1 MQQRRAWPTGSK
13 QWRQHQQQGQER
25 RQSSGGSTEGR
36 LGYSAARR
44 PGGSGV
50 RRLGCWAA
58 RLQGGSAARLLGGS
72 AARLSGC
79 SVAQA
84 ARRCC
89 CRVAR
94 RSAARLGE
102 AARAARVAG
111 GAAAG
116 DGAAG
121 ESGGAAGDSGGAARE
136 SGVAAGESGG
146 AAGESGGAAG
156 ESGGAAGESGGAAGE
171 SGGAAGK
178 GDGAAVEGGGAAV
191 EGGGDAVEGGGAAG
205 KGGWAAG
212 KGDGPQEGRRAA
224 GLTLYARTM
233 KQAGVNPSPEADAFH
248 PESRPNKVNQSLRA
262 HAAIAREHVE
272 LLQTDCKTKDV
283 QILKALGIAGS
294 LADAV
299 LLQKIVSL
307 DFERMMSE
315 TLNDF
320 LFDGDHMNM
329 APKRS
334 DVVER
339 LVGFT
344 WGSDEASRLVA
355 HMKDK
360 DIVKKTEKRFNN
372 RIGKIYGGCR
382 RSLRLVRGARLFVIK
397 RAPNGTIR
405 AVEPDDFAARCH
417 AYVAV
422 AEGHRVA
429 PA

>member
-1 MQQRRAWPTGSK
+1 
-13 QWRQHQQQGQER
+13 
-25 RQSSGGSTEGR
+25 
-36 LGYSAARR
+36 
-44 PGGSGV
+44 
-50 RRLGCWAA
+50 
-58 RLQGGSAARLLGGS
+58 
-72 AARLSGC
+72 
-79 SVAQA
+79 
-84 ARRCC
+84 
-89 CRVAR
+89 
-94 RSAARLGE
+94 
-102 AARAARVAG
+102 
-111 GAAAG
+111 
-116 DGAAG
+116 
-121 ESGGAAGDSGGAARE
+121 
-136 SGVAAGESGG
+136 
-146 AAGESGGAAG
+146 
-156 ESGGAAGESGGAAGE
+156 
-171 SGGAAGK
+171 
-178 GDGAAVEGGGAAV
+178 
-191 EGGGDAVEGGGAAG
+191 
-205 KGGWAAG
+205 
-212 KGDGPQEGRRAA
+212 
-224 GLTLYARTM
+224 M

-248 PESRPNKVNQSLRA
+248 PESRPNKVNQSLCA
-262 HAAIAREHVE
+262 QAAIAREHVE

-315 TLNDF
+315 TVNDF

-372 RIGKIYGGCR
+372 RIGKIHGGCR

-422 AEGHRVA
+422 YGSRLKGIEWHLLNGHHFSSPAFMACARVFVTEEDPDRPLGIYA
-429 PA
+429 AQY

>member
-1 MQQRRAWPTGSK
+1 
-13 QWRQHQQQGQER
+13 
-25 RQSSGGSTEGR
+25 
-36 LGYSAARR
+36 
-44 PGGSGV
+44 
-50 RRLGCWAA
+50 
-58 RLQGGSAARLLGGS
+58 
-72 AARLSGC
+72 
-79 SVAQA
+79 
-84 ARRCC
+84 
-89 CRVAR
+89 
-94 RSAARLGE
+94 
-102 AARAARVAG
+102 
-111 GAAAG
+111 
-116 DGAAG
+116 
-121 ESGGAAGDSGGAARE
+121 
-136 SGVAAGESGG
+136 
-146 AAGESGGAAG
+146 
-156 ESGGAAGESGGAAGE
+156 
-171 SGGAAGK
+171 
-178 GDGAAVEGGGAAV
+178 
-191 EGGGDAVEGGGAAG
+191 
-205 KGGWAAG
+205 
-212 KGDGPQEGRRAA
+212 
-224 GLTLYARTM
+224 M
-233 KQAGVNPSPEADAFH
+233 KQAGVNPSPEADEFH
-248 PESRPNKVNQSLRA
+248 TESRPNKVNQSLRA
-262 HAAIAREHVE
+262 QAAIAREHVE

-315 TLNDF
+315 TVNDF

-422 AEGHRVA
+422 YGSRLKGIEWHLLNGHPFSSPAFMACARLFVTEEDPDRPLGIYAAQLLLILAVVRFKLRHPTCNKLQLGRSGDTLAISRQARIVQRYINSMGRTEGDFIGIGRICLAHWVTIPQEALDADVLGDEDAEDEPEHGSTGKGMRTACTGRGCVRRAQGGDAYGAHREGMRTARREGMRTARTGRGCVRRA
-429 PA
+429 QGGDAYGAQGGDAYGADREENG